1 MADFSDFKPFQAPE
15 PSTEGRSGFGD
26 FKPFST
32 VQPNAEEQPAK
43 VTAQQVEDQNRAA
56 AATKNEAERFSWA
69 GSAAPYLRSFSAAD
83 PLSNIPLVSWAGD
96 KAAVAAA
103 ALSGKGKT
111 KDGEETFADRYNSLS
126 KWNDAQRAAT
136 VAAHPIATTV
146 GELATVP
153 FLPTFGAAKLGPLA
167 AGLIEKT
174 PIGTKLVSGA
184 VKTLG
189 DVAGVG
195 GVGAIY
201 SGAKGAEHGD
211 TWGEHLGNALQ
222 GAKEGATQTVP
233 IGGYNVP
240 VAVLPSVLGAA
251 ASRVAPY
258 IPGVRNLVTR
268 DPAERMVGAALE
280 NDAATKANLSGR
292 GLSTKAA
299 GMSDADIAA
308 AQAANQPV
316 MLADTGGEHTRTL
329 ARSVAN
335 VSPEAKAILAGP
347 AMDRSAT
354 QADRFS
360 DFITSK
366 YGPNAD
372 AGVVRNGLE
381 MQARQQNGPA
391 YKNLYT
397 LPHAQSVWDPKLSGL
412 LDTPAM
418 QSAIGDAE
426 KLGKNVAGAT
436 GRPAPVN
443 PFFQDVNGNWVP
455 GPKGPPSLEFWDN
468 VKQSLDDKVDTA
480 FRTGSGKQGNAIK
493 GVRDTLRD
501 TLDTAVPEY
510 KNVRQ
515 GAAAFFNAQDAHEAG
530 VNFLK
535 NMNSYDFA
543 KAKTALAGMN
553 AAEKNLFSMGM
564 ASTLVNTASK
574 TGDSA
579 SLIRKFATPQ
589 IRQKMELG
597 LGTNTARDVEMY
609 LAREAMMDHVKTA
622 VTGNSSTVA
631 QNLANASFAGTSVL
645 AGGTYAYHNWD
656 NIKNDPAAFISQLGA
671 AVAGGVLLHSK
682 HVTDARLAPK
692 IAELLTS
699 DAPGALQRLSNA
711 AKNERIRT
719 WIRDAMYKTAVRS
732 DVRKPQEPPRQP
744 HAAGGSVKPKL
755 THEQLVQ
762 RLIRL
767 SEQAKKAGQ
776 QVTKPLLNAPD
787 DAITHAL
794 KIAEAKAG

>member
-1 MADFSDFKPFQAPE
+1 MAAFSDFKPFQAEKPAQE
-15 PSTEGRSGFGD
+15 DQSGFSD
-26 FKPFST
+26 LKPFST
-32 VQPNAEEQPAK
+32 AQPNAEEQPAK
-43 VTAQQVEDQNRAA
+43 VSAQQVEDQNRAA
-56 AATKNEAERFSWA
+56 AATKDEAERFSWA
-69 GSAAPYLRSFSAAD
+69 GSAAPYLRSFHAAD
-83 PLSNIPLVSWAGD
+83 PAAHIPLASWAATQAAHATAAGMGIGSGD
-96 KAAVAAA
+96 
-103 ALSGKGKT
+103 
-111 KDGEETFADRYNSLS
+111 TFSKRYESLS
-126 KWNDAQRAAT
+126 KQGAAERAAT
-136 VAAHPIATTV
+136 EAAHPVASIV
-146 GELATVP
+146 GDLATIP
-153 FLPTFGAAKLGPLA
+153 LLPAFGASKLGPLA
-167 AGLIEKT
+167 ASLIEKT
-174 PIGTKLVSGA
+174 PIGSGFA
-184 VKTLG
+184 SRAAKVVG

-201 SGAKGAEHGD
+201 SGAKSAEQGD
-211 TWGEHLGNALQ
+211 TWGEHLQNALQ

-233 IGGYNVP
+233 IGGVNVP
-240 VAVLPSVLGAA
+240 VAVLPSALGAVASKA
-251 ASRVAPY
+251 ASY
-258 IPGVRNLVTR
+258 IPGLKQLVSR
-268 DPAERMVGAALE
+268 DPAERAVSAALLD
-280 NDAATKANLSGR
+280 DAATKGNLANR
-292 GLSTKAA
+292 GLPTKAA

-366 YGPNAD
+366 YGANAD
-372 AGVVRNGLE
+372 AGVVRSGLE

-426 KLGKNVAGAT
+426 KLGKNVAGAA

-443 PFFQDVNGNWVP
+443 PFVQDINGNWVP
-455 GPKGPPSLEFWDN
+455 GPKGPPTLEFWDN

-535 NMNSYDFA
+535 NMNSYDFS
-543 KAKTALAGMN
+543 KAKTALAAMN
-553 AAEKNLFSMGM
+553 PAEKNLFSMGM

-597 LGTNTARDVEMY
+597 LGASTARDVEMY

-622 VTGNSSTVA
+622 VMGGSNTTA
-631 QNLANASFAGTSVL
+631 QLAANAGLSGLIGAGVGTSV
-645 AGGTYAYHNWD
+645 YQNWD
-656 NIKNDPAAFISQLGA
+656 AIKNDPATAAKYLGS
-671 AVAGGVLLHSK
+671 AVITSLLVHSK
-682 HVTDARLAPK
+682 HATDARLAPK

-719 WIRDAMYKTAVRS
+719 WIRDAMYKTAARS
-732 DVRKPQEPPRQP
+732 DVRQPDTRQP